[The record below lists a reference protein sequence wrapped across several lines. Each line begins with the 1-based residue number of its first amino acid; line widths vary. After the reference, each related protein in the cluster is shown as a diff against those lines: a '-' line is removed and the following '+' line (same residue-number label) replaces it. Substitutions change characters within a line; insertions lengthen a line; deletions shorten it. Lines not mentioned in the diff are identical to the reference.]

1 MTETLGNPQEVVE
14 ESDVQVPQGK
24 PSRYAGMG
32 NREAD
37 ADRTR
42 ASIREFYYPRS
53 NPGSYF

>member
-1 MTETLGNPQEVVE
+1 MTEMLVNPQEVVE
-14 ESDVQVPQGK
+14 EADVQVPEGK
-24 PSRYAGMG
+24 PSRYTGMG

-42 ASIREFYYPRS
+42 AYIREFYYPRS